1 MERYKPLVREEA
13 RYLDYNK
20 DLVSL
25 SIRDDRGKFD
35 EMVEWLLDRIF
46 PSWITTW
53 VRNFSINCLL
63 VYVLKAQ

>member
-25 SIRDDRGKFD
+25 SIKDDRGKFD
-35 EMVEWLLDRIF
+35 EMIEWLLDRSI
-46 PSWITTW
+46 PTWITTW
-53 VRNFSINCLL
+53 VRNFLTNYVL
-63 VYVLKAQ
+63 VYVLEAQ